1 MYFRH
6 LTQINTACFWKR
18 QFSNQIFEYLS
29 RIIQT
34 VLNPEEPILENLKAK
49 QETQLGEVVR
59 AQKEAISIEAYAQ

>member
-1 MYFRH
+1 MYLTH

-18 QFSNQIFEYLS
+18 QFSNQIFGYLS

-34 VLNPEEPILENLKAK
+34 VLNPKEPILENLEAK
-49 QETQLGEVVR
+49 QKTQQGEVVR